1 MTISKHGYARFKQ
14 RLHIKNRP
22 EMIRR
27 ARLAISR
34 GIPVKTDTGESAS
47 RCYEFAGFRYIFA
60 PNNELLITVYP
71 IAKTASPN
79 RDKGNVRDLMQN
91 LSLLIEEMWAV

>member
-27 ARLAISR
+27 ALLAISR
-34 GIPVKTDTGESAS
+34 GIPVKTDAGEAAS
-47 RCYEFAGFRYIFA
+47 RCYEYAGFRYIFA
-60 PNNELLITVYP
+60 PTNELLITVYP
-71 IAKTASPN
+71 IAKSVSLN
-79 RDKGNVRDLMQN
+79 RAQQN
-91 LSLLIEEMWAV
+91 GRGLIRNKPPFIEEMWAV